1 MSSAPPPDASAAL
14 PQAPRALF
22 LLVLV
27 AITAIAPLAT
37 QIFFPALPAI
47 QADFGIKAGLA
58 QLTVSTSMVAI
69 AVATLA
75 YGPISDR
82 FGRRPVMV
90 VGLVIFLAGSV
101 MSLFAET
108 IGELIAGRIIQAAG
122 GTCGIVLSRA
132 IIRDVCAEEK
142 VAKVLAYTTVAMV
155 VAPMVAPALGGLLT
169 DYFGWRSTFVFVG
182 AVGLVVL
189 AGVGLHLDETVSA
202 PPTHP
207 GLSGMIRGF
216 GPLLRSARFNGYTLQ
231 SAFQLSVFFVFA
243 SAAPYVMVNILGRP
257 AAEYGLYFMIVPL
270 GYIAGNFIAARI
282 SESVGIE
289 RMVVTGGIISLL
301 GTVAGAILVFSGQWA
316 PWAIFGPGMVFAF
329 GGGLLI
335 PNSQAG
341 ALSVHP
347 RSAGTASGLSGFVQM
362 GLAALF
368 TQLVGLL
375 QGETPYPMVVL
386 MVIASALGL
395 VSVMIGL
402 RRGDRGDRR

>member
-1 MSSAPPPDASAAL
+1 MSSAPPPGAGAARPLAPSAV
-14 PQAPRALF
+14 F

-27 AITAIAPLAT
+27 AITAIGPLAT

-47 QADFGIKAGLA
+47 QAEFGIDAGLA
-58 QLTVSTSMVAI
+58 QLTVSLSMAAI
-69 AVATLA
+69 AAATLA

-90 VGLVIFLAGSV
+90 VGLLIFVAGSL
-101 MSLFAET
+101 MSLLADD
-108 IGELIAGRIIQAAG
+108 IGVLVAGRIVQAAG

-132 IIRDVCAEEK
+132 IIRDVYAEEK

-169 DYFGWRSTFVFVG
+169 DFLGWRSTFVFVG
-182 AVGLVVL
+182 VAGLVVL
-189 AGVGLHLDETVSA
+189 AGVGLHLDETASA

-207 GLSGMIRGF
+207 GFGGMIEGF
-216 GPLLRSARFNGYTLQ
+216 GLLLRSPRFNAFTFQ
-231 SAFQLSVFFVFA
+231 SAFQLAVFFVFA

-270 GYIAGNFIAARI
+270 GFIAGNFVAARI

-289 RMVVTGGIISLL
+289 RMVVVGGVISLL
-301 GTVAGAILVFSGQWA
+301 GTGAGAALVFSGHWA

-329 GGGLLI
+329 GGGLLM

-341 ALSVHP
+341 ALSIHP
-347 RSAGTASGLSGFVQM
+347 RSAGTASGLSGFLQM

-368 TQLVGLL
+368 TQLVGQL

-386 MVIASALGL
+386 MVAASALGL
-395 VSVMIGL
+395 LSVVIGL
-402 RRGDRGDRR
+402 RYDKDRDRR